1 MKGRKNMKKKQSVL
15 YLLCV
20 GLLAFS
26 LLSGCGTAAPAAG
39 TDSGVQ
45 ASETIQ
51 ATAAASGE
59 PISLRFSWWGGDS
72 RHQAT
77 LEALA
82 KYHEL
87 NPNITI
93 EGEYQGMDGYQ
104 QKMMTQLAGK
114 TAPDIIQVD
123 PPWLGNLAQSDLLMD
138 IKGNADFDFT
148 QFDQKI
154 VDSFC
159 SVNGKVLGLP
169 SGTNGSAFV
178 VNKAFLD
185 KFGIDP
191 NTQFTWDTFIE
202 AGQRIHEQDPT
213 AYLTAWDPVEA
224 EYFVEEYYRMKTGQ
238 PWITDN
244 FTINATKEDMTE
256 AYTVL
261 KKLYESGTSL
271 PLGEVQPY
279 ISAMDQSPAWKSGK
293 IGGYV
298 DWISKLN
305 MWKGTITDPVITM
318 SVPVVKDGKDLSMRF
333 RPAHIMS
340 LNAATAYPAES
351 SKFLN
356 WFLNSPEAAAILK
369 DCRSVPTSKSS
380 QKTLLDMNLIN
391 ADLKQ
396 AVDRTMSN
404 PSAANPFVMGDA
416 EIFSFLMDEFQ
427 NVAFGKHTP
436 EQAAET
442 LLRRTQEKLDA
453 LKTAQPQ

>member
-1 MKGRKNMKKKQSVL
+1 MKKKQRVL

-20 GLLAFS
+20 GLLSLS
-26 LLSGCGTAAPAAG
+26 LLSGCGSAPAG
-39 TDSGVQ
+39 NDSSTQTSTVTQGNDG
-45 ASETIQ
+45 
-51 ATAAASGE
+51 ASGE
-59 PISLRFSWWGGDS
+59 PVTLRFSWWGGDS

-77 LEALA
+77 LAALA

-87 NPNITI
+87 YPNITI

-114 TAPDIIQVD
+114 TAPDVIQVD
-123 PPWLGNLAQSDLLMD
+123 PPWLGNLSDSNLLMD
-138 IKGNADFDFT
+138 IKGNTNFDFT
-148 QFDQKI
+148 QYDQKI
-154 VDSFC
+154 IDSFC
-159 SVNGKVLGLP
+159 SVDGKVLGLP
-169 SGTNGSAFV
+169 SGTNGSTFT

-202 AGQRIHEQDPT
+202 AGQRIHQQDPT

-238 PWITDN
+238 PWITDD
-244 FTINATKEDMTE
+244 FKINASKEDMTE

-261 KKLYESGTSL
+261 KKLYDSGTSL

-279 ISAMDQSPAWKSGK
+279 MSAMDQSPAWTSGK

-305 MWKGTITDPVITM
+305 MWKGTISDPVITM

-340 LNAATAYPAES
+340 LNADTAHPAES
-351 SKFLN
+351 AKFLN

-369 DCRSVPTSKSS
+369 DCRSVPTSKSA

-391 ADLKQ
+391 PDLKQ

-404 PSAANPFVMGDA
+404 PSDANPFVMGDA

-427 NVAFGKHTP
+427 NVAFNKHTP
-436 EQAAET
+436 EQAANE

-453 LKTAQPQ
+453 LKNAKAQ

>member
-1 MKGRKNMKKKQSVL
+1 MKKKQAL

-20 GLLAFS
+20 GLLVFS
-26 LLSGCGTAAPAAG
+26 LLSGCASSTPAADADTSTSAPASSV
-39 TDSGVQ
+39 TQ
-45 ASETIQ
+45 ADGS
-51 ATAAASGE
+51 ATGE

-77 LEALA
+77 LEALT

-114 TAPDIIQVD
+114 TAPDILQVD
-123 PPWLGNLAQSDLLMD
+123 PPWLGNLAQSNLLMD
-138 IKGNADFDFT
+138 ITGNANFDFT

-154 VDSFC
+154 LDSFC
-159 SVNGKVLGLP
+159 SVNGKVLGLS
-169 SGTNGSAFV
+169 SGTNGSTFTA
-178 VNKAFLD
+178 NKAFLD

-202 AGQRIHEQDPT
+202 AGQRIHQQDPT

-224 EYFVEEYYRMKTGQ
+224 EYFVEEYYRMKTGK
-238 PWITDN
+238 PWITDD
-244 FTINATKEDMTE
+244 FTINATKADLTE
-256 AYTVL
+256 AYTML
-261 KKLYESGTSL
+261 KKLYDSGTSL

-279 ISAMDQSPAWKSGK
+279 MSAMDQSPAWKSGN

-340 LNAATAYPAES
+340 LNADTTHPDES
-351 SKFLN
+351 AKFLN
-356 WFLNSPEAAAILK
+356 WFLNSADAAAILK
-369 DCRSVPTSKSS
+369 DCRSVPTSKSA

-436 EQAAET
+436 EQAAEE
-442 LLRRTQEKLDA
+442 LISRTQEKLDA
-453 LKTAQPQ
+453 LKTAK